1 VYGPD
6 FERHSGRRKYQNV
19 KKSERS
25 EKRKA
30 LKENAMMNQKLI
42 IYLQAKKTIIPTLN
56 TFQF

>member
-1 VYGPD
+1 MKIS
-6 FERHSGRRKYQNV
+6 EC

-25 EKRKA
+25 EKKKA